1 MNRLSMPKLTKL
13 ARQSTEGLP
22 VYRLAVIGDC
32 ATQHI
37 STAIR
42 GTGVSRGVSIEVL
55 DTDYDQILAQTG
67 DPGSELFAFAPDGV
81 FIMMCTEKLYDR
93 FTHTP
98 ADARES
104 FAETEFGWISD
115 RWAELSAGRKLS
127 ILQSLFT
134 EYDDRVFGSFASRLP
149 SSFIYQLRRL
159 NMLISDGA
167 AKAKNVYPVDFSFFT
182 QKYGTDTVKSS
193 KLYAAAKFP
202 FASPAIPMAAAA
214 VTDII
219 FALMGRSVKCVVL
232 DLDNTLWGGVVGD
245 CGTDGIEI
253 GDYGIGKAFTAF
265 QTWLLELKKRGLLLA
280 VCSKNDEDKA
290 KDPFINHPDMV
301 LKLED
306 FAIFVAN
313 WEPKPENIKLIRE
326 TLNIGMDSLVFIDD
340 NPFERNSVREMLP
353 EVTVPEMPADPAD
366 YVDFLRSEG
375 LFEAVSF
382 SAEDS
387 GRTDMYRSEAGRVMA
402 AKACGSYSEYLA
414 GLEMKAEAKPF
425 SSFWFPR
432 IAQLSQRSNQF
443 NLRTVR
449 YTEGEIADIAAD
461 PDCVTL
467 YFTLSDRF
475 GDSGLIS
482 AVIMKKL
489 DDETLFVDTWIMS
502 CRVLKRTMEEFI
514 VNKMISAAAAA
525 GYRKVIG
532 EYLKTPKNAMVADI
546 YERLG
551 FTRVSDNRFEA
562 DTGSFRFNE
571 SFITES

>member
-1 MNRLSMPKLTKL
+1 MAQLTKL
-13 ARQSTEGLP
+13 ADQAPEGLP
-22 VYRLAVIGDC
+22 TYRLAVIGDC

-37 STAIR
+37 SKAIN
-42 GTGVSRGVSIEVL
+42 GTGVSRGVSIEIL

-67 DPGSELFAFAPDGV
+67 DPGSELYAFGPDGV
-81 FIMMCTEKLYDR
+81 LIMMCTEKLYDR

-98 ADARES
+98 AEARES

-115 RWAELSAGRKLS
+115 RWAELSDGRKVS
-127 ILQSLFT
+127 IIQSLFT
-134 EYDDRVFGSFASRLP
+134 EYDDRIFGSFASRLP

-167 AKAKNVYPVDFSFFT
+167 AKAKKVYPADFSFFT
-182 QKYGTDTVKSS
+182 QKYGTDAVKSS
-193 KLYAAAKFP
+193 KMYAVAKLPFAPGAIPEAAAV
-202 FASPAIPMAAAA
+202 

-219 FALMGRSVKCVVL
+219 LALMGRSLKCIVL

-245 CGTDGIEI
+245 CGTEGIQI

-265 QTWLLELKKRGLLLA
+265 QTWLLELKKRGMLLA

-290 KDPFINHPDMV
+290 KDPFIKHPDMV

-340 NPFERNSVREMLP
+340 NPFERNSVRAMIP
-353 EVTVPEMPADPAD
+353 EITVPEMPEDPAD

-489 DDETLFVDTWIMS
+489 DADTLFVDTWIMS

-514 VNKMISAAAAA
+514 VNRMISAAAAA
-525 GYRKVIG
+525 GYKKVIG
-532 EYLKTPKNAMVADI
+532 EYLKTPKNGMVADI
-546 YERLG
+546 YGRLG
-551 FTRVSDNRFEA
+551 FTRVSDTRFEA
-562 DTGSFRFNE
+562 DTGSFKFNE
-571 SFITES
+571 SFISES